1 MTIYDWAGLLTVD
14 DRQSKS
20 REDFV
25 AICPCHGDSHAS
37 LHVYVGRETG
47 QVVLK
52 CHACGATGKQVCE
65 ALGVD
70 LKELYCDAYSGE
82 RSKVIEMKLKSAP
95 AKGKKRVPCQGLY
108 KEKDVWK
115 DGFEIKAVYEYQDR
129 EGRIVLRKARREK
142 FDEEKQ
148 KKKKSFAMQSIG
160 VDEKWYP
167 DAGIYVNLLYHLPEV
182 LENIECKG
190 TIIIAEGE
198 KDVDNL
204 RKLGFTATCGLCG
217 GGTGKLEGKWND
229 DHVKQLEGAERVIVI
244 PDYDAAGEE
253 LAQRICKSLQGH
265 VGEVKLLRIS
275 DHCMTLPEK
284 GDFTDWVDVLK
295 ASGPITKSDL
305 LAKMN
310 SMIDE
315 APVWT
320 KDNVR
325 KFEKKGGDG
334 DGASG
339 TGGSG
344 GDGGGDDESYFGL
357 TGYCI
362 KNGCLAR
369 VIKDGAMQLCS
380 FLPIP
385 KETIVYD
392 DGGDVL
398 VEYVIGGKAANGMP
412 LADAVVK
419 GEAELMAMRWPMKY
433 WQHWGNIKPGRNM
446 KEMVLDAINCAGQ
459 QESKHRMV
467 YGHTGMRKVGGKWC
481 YLHAGGAIG
490 AENVSVRLDGPLAY
504 YDLSEMMCSAEDA
517 AVAEMIL
524 INMIPARI
532 IYPLLA
538 QAYLAPLYSVLEE
551 MQEPPSYVVFL
562 IGAPGAGKST
572 VAGYVQAHFGD
583 FYVRRFPSNFADTA
597 NVAREKAFWAKDA
610 LYTVDDYVPNR
621 DGGRVNGADMV
632 ANAVISAVADRAE
645 RGGLSADKTLRAAR
659 PARCTCVMTGEDL
672 PKLTT
677 SRQMRLYRIDI
688 QAGEIAKDMSELS
701 TLRDFARLG
710 YFRVCMRGYIE
721 SLLARWDGIKDE
733 LRDRLDRASDEARK
747 RLTRSEGRFVEAS
760 MHLMMGVELML
771 DYLTENG
778 MLDEAERALR
788 YETACAA
795 IAANMDEQGRG
806 IDSTKPDAMWL
817 ATLASLVNTG
827 SVSFRDRNELS
838 SGEVFR
844 TGMIG
849 YKDEKFYYV
858 VAPAADEAIRER
870 LRKGGVELGVS
881 SQSIY
886 RLLAAGGH
894 VFPTYDKGTGG
905 IKDPQKNLKIGGRTV
920 RLLWI
925 HRWVI
930 DGGKPPEADK
940 GKAGFTPADGEQLPI
955 EFTNRQERSD
965 RQ

>member
-1 MTIYDWAGLLTVD
+1 MTIYDWASLLTVD

-25 AICPCHGDSHAS
+25 ATCPCHGDSHAS

-65 ALGVD
+65 ALGVNP
-70 LKELYCDAYSGE
+70 KELYCDAYSGE
-82 RSKVIEMKLKSAP
+82 SSRTLPGKGKRTAP
-95 AKGKKRVPCQGLY
+95 AKQEKKREPCRGLY
-108 KEKDVWK
+108 QKDDVWK
-115 DGFEIKAVYEYQDR
+115 DGFKVETVYEYQDR
-129 EGRIVLRKARREK
+129 EGRVVLRKARREK

-148 KKKKSFAMQSIG
+148 KKKKVFAMQSIE
-160 VDEKWYP
+160 VDGKWYP
-167 DAGIYVNLLYHLPEV
+167 DAGIYVNLLYHLPDV
-182 LENIECKG
+182 LDAVERG
-190 TIIIAEGE
+190 GMIIIAEGE

-204 RKLGFTATCGLCG
+204 RKLGYTATCGLCG
-217 GGTGKLEGKWND
+217 GGIGKLEGKWND
-229 DHVKQLEGAERVIVI
+229 DHVKQLEGAAQVVVI

-265 VGEVKLLRIS
+265 AGEVKLLRIS
-275 DHCMTLPEK
+275 DHCQTLPEK
-284 GDFTDWVDVLK
+284 GDFTDWVDILK
-295 ASGPITKSDL
+295 ASGPLNKSDL

-310 SMIDE
+310 SMIEE

-320 KDNVR
+320 PGNIR
-325 KFEKKGGDG
+325 QFEKKEE
-334 DGASG
+334 AARTSAPSKP
-339 TGGSG
+339 TGSEG
-344 GDGGGDDESYFGL
+344 EEQYFGL
-357 TGYCI
+357 FNYCI

-369 VIKDGAMQLCS
+369 VLKDGAMQLCS

-392 DGGDVL
+392 DGGDVT

-412 LADAVVK
+412 LPDAVVK
-419 GEAELMAMRWPMKY
+419 GEAELMAMRWPMKH

-459 QESKHRMV
+459 QESKSRMV
-467 YGHTGMRKVGGKWC
+467 YAHTGMRKIGNAWC

-490 AENVSVRLDGPLAY
+490 AENVSVRLDGPLAF
-504 YDLSEMMCSAEDA
+504 YDMGEVACSVEDA
-517 AVAEMIL
+517 AAAEMIL
-524 INMIPARI
+524 IDMIPARI

-562 IGAPGAGKST
+562 IGASGAGKST

-583 FYVRRFPSNFADTA
+583 FYNRRFPSNFADTG

-621 DGGRVNGADMV
+621 DGTRVNSADMV

-645 RGGLSADKTLRAAR
+645 RGGLSADKTLRATR
-659 PARCTCVMTGEDL
+659 PARCTCIMTGEDL

-701 TLRDFARLG
+701 VLRDYARSG
-710 YFRVCMRGYIE
+710 YFRACMRGYIE
-721 SLLARWDGIKDE
+721 SLLSRWDGIKDE
-733 LRDRLDRASDEARK
+733 LRERLDRASEEAR
-747 RLTRSEGRFVEAS
+747 RRVTRSEGRYLEAA
-760 MHLMMGVELML
+760 MHLMAGVELML
-771 DYLTENG
+771 DYLCEAG
-778 MLDEAERALR
+778 MLDEAGKAQRLEM
-788 YETACAA
+788 ACAA
-795 IAANMDEQGRG
+795 IASNIDEQGRG
-806 IDSTKPDAMWL
+806 IDATKPDSLWL

-838 SGEVFR
+838 VGDVFR
-844 TGMIG
+844 AGMIG

-881 SQSIY
+881 GQSIY
-886 RLLAAGGH
+886 RLLANGGY
-894 VFPTYDKGTGG
+894 VFPTYDKKTGL
-905 IKDPQKNLKIGGRTV
+905 IKDPQKNLKISGRTV

-925 HRWVI
+925 HRWVL
-930 DGGKPPEADK
+930 DGGKPPESE
-940 GKAGFTPADGEQLPI
+940 KAKDGFVPADGEQMPI
-955 EFTNRQERSD
+955 EFADGKERSD
-965 RQ
+965 AQ